1 MTQLKDKIQ
10 NALDESRMLILG
22 AEILVGFEFTATFQE
37 GFKHL
42 SIPSQNLNLIA
53 LVLVLLTVAL
63 LISPA
68 ALHQLTEKGQD
79 SVALHRFT
87 THVMEMA
94 LLPFALAL
102 GANVYLPAVAIDGTI
117 TGAIFGVTVTLLA
130 LFFWYGPA
138 LLRRK
143 HKKSRQTVKVMTSD
157 EGQRVA
163 GDTPVRDKIRQVLT
177 EARVIIP
184 GNQALLGFQFA
195 GILQTGFRELAPWL
209 KWVHLASLSFI
220 ALSTVLLLTPAAYH
234 RIVEQGEETE
244 HFYRVAQVM
253 VLCSLPPLAV
263 GICGDFVLVV
273 YKFTEMRGAS
283 LVAAGLMLSIF
294 GVLWFGYPW
303 FRRNRAEHL
312 IARAA

>member
-22 AEILVGFEFTATFQE
+22 AEILVGFEFTAAFQE

-42 SIPSQNLNLIA
+42 SIPSQNLNLVA
-53 LVLVLLTVAL
+53 LVLMLLTLAL

-68 ALHQLTEKGQD
+68 AFHQLTEKGQD

-87 THVMEMA
+87 THIMEMA

-102 GANVYLPAVAIDGTI
+102 GANIYLPAIAVDGAV
-117 TGAIFGVTVTLLA
+117 TGAIFGVTATLLA

-138 LLRRK
+138 LLRRA
-143 HKKSRQTVKVMTSD
+143 HKESRRQVNVMTPK
-157 EGQRVA
+157 ETETVA
-163 GDTPVRDKIRQVLT
+163 GHTTLHDKIRQVLT

-195 GILQTGFRELAPWL
+195 IILQTGFRELAPWL
-209 KWVHLASLSFI
+209 KWIHLASLSLI

-234 RIVEQGEETE
+234 RIVEQGEETKR
-244 HFYRVAQVM
+244 FYRVAHVM
-253 VLCSLPPLAV
+253 VLCSLPPLAA

-273 YKFTEMRGAS
+273 YKMTETRSVS
-283 LVAAGLMLSIF
+283 LIAAGLMLSLF

-303 FRRNRAEHL
+303 FRRNRADHL